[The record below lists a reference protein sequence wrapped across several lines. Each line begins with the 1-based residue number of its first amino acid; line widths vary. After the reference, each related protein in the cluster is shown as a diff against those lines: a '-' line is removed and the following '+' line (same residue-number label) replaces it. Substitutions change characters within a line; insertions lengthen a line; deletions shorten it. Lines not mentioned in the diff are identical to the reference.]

1 MTLSERYRIGYVLTK
16 RIPVF
21 DLFREYARQDFANQV
36 FKLVLY
42 NELMCQLY
50 FHVSCS
56 SRGIEF
62 VKLDIGNL
70 AQDQG
75 FFDIIIH
82 KVTKLLIFFRPC

>member
-1 MTLSERYRIGYVLTK
+1 M
-16 RIPVF
+16 
-21 DLFREYARQDFANQV
+21 
-36 FKLVLY
+36 
-42 NELMCQLY
+42 
-50 FHVSCS
+50 SCS

-82 KVTKLLIFFRPC
+82 KVTKLLISSDPADGDKLAQFEVNF

>member
-42 NELMCQLY
+42 NEFMCL
-50 FHVSCS
+50 VA
-56 SRGIEF
+56 RAG
-62 VKLDIGNL
+62 
-70 AQDQG
+70 
-75 FFDIIIH
+75 
-82 KVTKLLIFFRPC
+82 